1 MWLETPQH
9 LKGAAAD
16 PRGVLRGRDASS
28 QRLEA
33 PGMAKANAMIAI
45 GYTSSPPS
53 DEVQIYING
62 LFCCESPAL
71 DLMRAKPT

>member
-9 LKGAAAD
+9 VKGAAAD
-16 PRGVLRGRDASS
+16 PRGALRGRYASS
-28 QRLEA
+28 KTLEA

-45 GYTSSPPS
+45 GYTTSAPS
-53 DEVQIYING
+53 DEVQIYKYG